1 MRHVSHHEI
10 GRFSRAPEV
19 EALKLWACAI
29 ALALG
34 GGGIYIAGLSV
45 LSALGAGQ

>member
-1 MRHVSHHEI
+1 MRQVSHHEV

-19 EALKLWACAI
+19 EALKLWAFAV

-34 GGGIYIAGLSV
+34 VGGIYIAV
-45 LSALGAGQ
+45 LGGMSPS